1 MGMSIKRVCTVT
13 GTLLFFVMTVFAH
26 TPLLTVEDNGD
37 GTIFVQGGFSN
48 GASAGGVKVYL
59 TSVATNEKLW
69 EGVFPDIGELDIQI
83 PNEPYT
89 VTFDAGPGHVVVKDG
104 LPPPGGFGA
113 APTAQAEG
121 APAQSESSAAAAQP
135 ASVPAASG
143 QINWTSQDTAVVM
156 PSSGVSYVSL
166 FIAFVS
172 CINLILLVL
181 ILRKKH

>member
-1 MGMSIKRVCTVT
+1 MGMSIKRVCAVA
-13 GTLLFFVMTVFAH
+13 GASLFFVMTVFAH

-59 TSVATNEKLW
+59 TSVATGEKLW

-113 APTAQAEG
+113 ASAAKPENT
-121 APAQSESSAAAAQP
+121 PVESSAPAAQS
-135 ASVPAASG
+135 AVAPAASS
-143 QINWTSQDTAVVM
+143 QISWTPQDTAAVM

-166 FIAFVS
+166 FIAFIS
-172 CINLILLVL
+172 CLNLVLLVL
-181 ILRKKH
+181 ILRKNH